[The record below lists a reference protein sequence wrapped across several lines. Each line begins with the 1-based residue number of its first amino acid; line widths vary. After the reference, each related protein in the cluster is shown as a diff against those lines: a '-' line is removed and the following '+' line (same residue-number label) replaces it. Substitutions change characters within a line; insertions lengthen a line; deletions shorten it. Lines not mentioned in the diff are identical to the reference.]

1 MVNVFGEWRG
11 RFETKRVS
19 DGQAVTSVL
28 FLPRLE
34 RGRFAI
40 RHRLLGPFVGL
51 SLSFVFCLLSL
62 VSWGDSQPSV
72 SDAEGALVRLRR
84 PSDLEDRLRRVS

>member
-34 RGRFAI
+34 RGGFAI

-62 VSWGDSQPSV
+62 GETLNRRYQMPRERWSDS
-72 SDAEGALVRLRR
+72 
-84 PSDLEDRLRRVS
+84 EDRVTLKIA